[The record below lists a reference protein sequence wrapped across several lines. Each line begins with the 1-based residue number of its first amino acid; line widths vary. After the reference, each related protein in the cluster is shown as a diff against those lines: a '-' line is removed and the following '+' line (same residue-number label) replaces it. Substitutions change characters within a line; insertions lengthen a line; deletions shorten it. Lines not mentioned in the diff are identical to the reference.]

1 MTAWIPYARPSGRD
15 GRWRTMADDEVT
27 TGIGVTLR
35 EARQA
40 QGRSLEDVALSLRAR
55 VAQLEA
61 LEEEHFDTFGG
72 DVYAKGFLRS
82 YAQELGLDAAPLLD
96 TFRREV
102 SHDDVHSAVLVKDVG
117 SPKFSRGVPPAW
129 IGWLLVVV
137 VVAAGLAVLGT
148 TDGRSP
154 DQADPDEPVGAPPVT
169 AEPDDDPDD
178 AEQDPGEEEPAPEP
192 E

>member
-1 MTAWIPYARPSGRD
+1 
-15 GRWRTMADDEVT
+15 MADDEAT

-40 QGRSLEDVALSLRAR
+40 QGRSLEDAALSLRAR

-61 LEEEHFDTFGG
+61 LEQEHFDSFGG

-82 YAQELGLDAAPLLD
+82 YAQELGLDAAPLLE

-102 SHDDVHSAVLVKDVG
+102 SHDDVHAAVLVKDVG
-117 SPKFSRGVPPAW
+117 SPKPSRGVPPAW

-148 TDGRSP
+148 TGGRSP

-169 AEPDDDPDD
+169 AEPEEDP
-178 AEQDPGEEEPAPEP
+178 EEGQEPSEEEPDPEPEPEPAPEP
-192 E
+192 EPE